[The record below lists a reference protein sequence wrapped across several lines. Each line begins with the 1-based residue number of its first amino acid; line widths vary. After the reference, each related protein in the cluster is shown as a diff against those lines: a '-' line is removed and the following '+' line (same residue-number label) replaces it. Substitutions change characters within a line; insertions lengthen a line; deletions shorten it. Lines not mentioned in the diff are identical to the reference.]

1 MIEVTAINLF
11 IINRKLFIMKTTT
24 ISLLLTLCLI
34 NYGFSQEKTKIANST
49 QLESNIDAL
58 VKQYQDLDIFSGV
71 VLVAEKGVPK
81 YYKVYGLANREE
93 KTPNTRT
100 TKFDIG
106 SMNKSFTKTLIL
118 QLMEEGKLKMTDKLG
133 DYLLGFPETAAN
145 KITMMHLLKHRSG
158 YGGYWGRDF
167 NDLPIDQ
174 KRVPALVERIKKLPL
189 DFEPGTDTQY
199 SNAGYVL
206 LGAIVQAITGKTYHQ
221 NIKERI
227 LMPLGMT
234 ETYVIDKSEVP
245 DRAIGYFKDMKGNIS
260 SNTGFVEV
268 PNPDGGFQSTPG
280 DIVKF
285 YTEYFYGANLL
296 SKETKANDDFFGFIN
311 SNRKTGGAIPMAGG
325 FPGANTAYYEILRD
339 EISILVFANMDEPV
353 AEQLGAGILAIVRG
367 KTAKKPSLPAIQNV
381 YNNYQEFGLKYIED
395 NFYKLIDNFHAE
407 DPKGI
412 ILNDIGYDFL
422 GNGETDEALKFFKL
436 NVKLFPEDAN
446 LWDSLGEGYYKKG
459 DLEKS
464 LQNYKKALKMDP
476 GMTSAKEMVAK
487 LETKK

>member
-1 MIEVTAINLF
+1 
-11 IINRKLFIMKTTT
+11 MKTITLP
-24 ISLLLTLCLI
+24 LLITLCFI
-34 NYGFSQEKTKIANST
+34 NYSISQEKSKIKNPT

-71 VLVAEKGVPK
+71 VLVAEKGIPK
-81 YYKVYGLANREE
+81 YYKAFGLANRE
-93 KTPNTRT
+93 KNSPNTLS

-133 DYLLGFPETAAN
+133 DYLLGFPEIAAN
-145 KITMMHLLKHRSG
+145 NITIMHLLKHRSG

-206 LGAIVQAITGKTYHQ
+206 LGAIVQAITGETYHH
-221 NIKERI
+221 NITERI
-227 LMPLGMT
+227 LKPLGMK

-245 DRAIGYFKDMKGNIS
+245 DRAIGYLKDMKGNMS

-280 DIVKF
+280 DIVTF
-285 YTEYFYGANLL
+285 YTEYFYGTTLL
-296 SKETKANDDFFGFIN
+296 SKETKANDDFFKFIN
-311 SNRKTGGAIPMAGG
+311 SNRNTGGEIPMAGG

-353 AEQLGAGILAIVRG
+353 AEQLGSGILAIVRG
-367 KTAKKPSLPAIQNV
+367 KTAKKPSLPAIQNI
-381 YNNYQEFGLKYIED
+381 YNHYQEFGLKYIED
-395 NFYKLIDNFHAE
+395 NFYSLIDNFHAE
-407 DPKGI
+407 DPKEI

-422 GNGETDEALKFFKL
+422 KNGEIEEALTFFNL

-446 LWDSLGEGYYKKG
+446 LWDSLGEGYYEKG

-464 LQNYKKALKMDP
+464 LQYYKKALKMDP
-476 GMTSAKEMVAK
+476 GMTSAKEMLAK
-487 LETKK
+487 IKAKK

>member
-1 MIEVTAINLF
+1 
-11 IINRKLFIMKTTT
+11 MKT
-24 ISLLLTLCLI
+24 IALPLLITLFLI
-34 NYGFSQEKTKIANST
+34 NVGFSQEKSKIENST

-71 VLVAEKGVPK
+71 VLVAEKGIPK
-81 YYKVYGLANREE
+81 YSKAFGLANREE
-93 KTPNTRT
+93 NVPNTLT

-133 DYLLGFPETAAN
+133 DYLLGFPETAAT
-145 KITMMHLLKHRSG
+145 KITIMHLLKHRSG
-158 YGGYWGRDF
+158 LGGYWGRGF

-174 KRVPALVERIKKLPL
+174 KRIPALVKRIQKLPL

-221 NIKERI
+221 NITERI
-227 LMPLGMT
+227 LKPLGMT
-234 ETYVIDKSEVP
+234 ETYVVDKSEVP

-268 PNPDGGFQSTPG
+268 PNPDGGFQSTPE
-280 DIVKF
+280 DIARF
-285 YTEYFYGANLL
+285 YNEYFYGATLL

-367 KTAKKPSLPAIQNV
+367 KTPKKPSLPAIQNI
-381 YNNYQEFGLKYIED
+381 YNHYQRFGLQYIED
-395 NFYKLIDNFHAE
+395 NFYSLIDNFHAE

-412 ILNDIGYDFL
+412 ILNDIGYHFL
-422 GNGETDEALKFFKL
+422 GNGSIEEALSFFEL

-459 DLEKS
+459 DLKKS
-464 LQNYKKALKMDP
+464 LQYYKKALKIDP
-476 GMTSAKEMVAK
+476 RMPSAKEMVVK
-487 LETKK
+487 LEAKN